1 MDSVTSKD
9 GTTITYDQIGHGAPA
24 ILVSG
29 ASVDR
34 QSNLPLAEALKQHF
48 TIFNYDRRGRG
59 ASGDTPPYAVER
71 EIEDIDAVIGAA
83 GGSAFLV
90 GFSSGA
96 ALALEAAAN
105 GLAIRKLALWEPPY
119 IMEGSRPLPPVD
131 NAKTLIDLVAAGRR
145 GDAAEFF
152 MVDVVGLPPEVVAEA
167 RRQPSWAAQEA
178 LAHTLV
184 YDTTILG
191 DYSLPIV
198 SAARV
203 KTPTLVSAGGA
214 DFPWIRVSAQALT
227 ELIPGAKIHFLD
239 GQGHNV
245 DPTVLAPV
253 LVEFFTTRQPSG
265 GLLS

>member
-9 GTTITYDQIGHGAPA
+9 GTIITYDRMGQGAPA

-29 ASVDR
+29 ALVDR
-34 QSNLPLAEALKQHF
+34 QASLPLAEALKQHF

-71 EIEDIDAVIGAA
+71 EIEDIDAVISAA
-83 GGSAFLV
+83 GGSAFLL

-96 ALALEAAAN
+96 ALALKAAAS

-119 IMEGSRPLPPVD
+119 IVEGSRPWPPVD

-145 GDAAEFF
+145 GDAVEFF
-152 MVDVVGLPPEVVAEA
+152 LVEIVGMPPEIVSDA
-167 RRQPSWAAQEA
+167 RSQPSWSAQEA

-191 DYSLPIV
+191 DYSLPVV
-198 SAARV
+198 SAAQV
-203 KTPTLVSAGGA
+203 KAPTLVSAGGA
-214 DFPWIRVSAQALT
+214 DFPWIRESAQALAG
-227 ELIPGAKIHFLD
+227 LIPGAKTHFLD

-245 DPTVLAPV
+245 DPAVLAPV
-253 LVEFFTTRQPSG
+253 LVAFFTS
-265 GLLS
+265 